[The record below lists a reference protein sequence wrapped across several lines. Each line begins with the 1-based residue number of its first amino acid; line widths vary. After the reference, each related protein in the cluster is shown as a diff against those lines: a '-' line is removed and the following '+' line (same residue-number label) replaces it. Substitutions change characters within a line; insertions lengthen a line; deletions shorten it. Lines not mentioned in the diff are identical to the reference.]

1 VFAAAPIE
9 PNPRLRARLSALR
22 TPIVIAADAGA
33 RTALTLG
40 FTPDLVIGDFD
51 SLDISTIGDLPRETF
66 PRNKD
71 QTDGQLAIERA
82 IERGATELYLV
93 GFLGGVRLDMTLAN
107 VWFLTAIE
115 ISAVL
120 LDDRNEARLL
130 RGPAEHTW
138 TPEPSEVVSLLPV
151 TASAEGVTTTG
162 LRWSLEG
169 ETLQRGETRGVSNE
183 PDEAEASVAVSAGL
197 LLLTRHFPL

>member
-183 PDEAEASVAVSAGL
+183 PNEAEASVAVSAGL